1 MSRLLI
7 LTFILS
13 LLFVQVAGVHLHVE
27 VGHDD
32 SELVHGVH
40 VEQAFSTHH
49 VNDDNHID
57 VDVNDT
63 ATNPLL
69 KVDSLAAARWIPP
82 SLGLVVQLSVVHLP
96 REESS
101 KRQHLRL
108 RPPLRAPPA
117 QT

>member
-1 MSRLLI
+1 MP
-7 LTFILS
+7 TFILS

-32 SELVHGVH
+32 SDLVHGVH

-49 VNDDNHID
+49 VNDDSHID

-69 KVDSLAAARWIPP
+69 KVDSLAAALSIYP
-82 SLGLVVQLSVVHLP
+82 SLDLGVRRSVAHLP
-96 REESS
+96 QEENS

-108 RPPLRAPPA
+108 RPPLRAPPTQA
-117 QT
+117 